1 MSASPIHTSNT
12 NDRVLIV
19 EDDHGLCEL
28 LAEEVAEA
36 DLAVETAESA
46 EAARAAVDG
55 SSPDLVVCDLRLPG
69 ASGMELLRY
78 VKSLH
83 MPPAFIV
90 VTAFGSIPQAVEA
103 LKAGAD
109 NFLTKPLDLE
119 HFMLCVQR
127 SLETRRLRWK
137 VQQFDRLLGSD
148 HFHGMLGR
156 CRPMSVLFDK
166 IRQIARASGPV
177 LITGESGV
185 GKELVAKAIHDESS
199 RSRGPF
205 LAVNCAGIPA
215 DLMESEF
222 FGHAEG
228 AFTGANRSRKGLF
241 IEANEGTLLLDEIA
255 EMPQALQAKLL
266 RVLQE
271 STVRPV
277 GSNQERTVN
286 VRVLASTN
294 RDLEEEVEDGSFR
307 EDLFYRLE
315 TFQLRVPPLRERGE
329 DLDLLTAH
337 FLNRFANQQES
348 EVHGIAE
355 DALEL
360 LKSYPFPGNV
370 RELEN
375 AIERA
380 VTFCDGEEIK
390 AEHLPRR
397 IRRHSNTLRTRLAS
411 LSALNTLLSEQEAL
425 PTLQQLEQRY
435 ISHVLDQLDG
445 NKKKTAELLGI
456 SRRTLYRRLN
466 GEDIE

>member
-1 MSASPIHTSNT
+1 MSATPT
-12 NDRVLIV
+12 DARDYVLIV

-28 LAEEVAEA
+28 LAEEVMDAG
-36 DLAVETAESA
+36 LAVETAESA
-46 EAARAAVDG
+46 EAARAAVDQR
-55 SSPDLVVCDLRLPG
+55 SPDLVVCDLRLPG
-69 ASGMELLRY
+69 ASGIELLRY

-83 MPPAFIV
+83 IPPAFIV

-119 HFMLCVQR
+119 HFMLCVER

-137 VQQFDRLLGSD
+137 VQQFDKLLGSD

-156 CRPMSVLFDK
+156 CRSMSVLFDK
-166 IRQIARASGPV
+166 IRQVARASGPV

-185 GKELVAKAIHDESS
+185 GKELVAKAIHEESP

-241 IEANEGTLLLDEIA
+241 VEASEGTLLLDEIA

-266 RVLQE
+266 RALQE

-277 GSNQERTVN
+277 GSSQERPIN

-294 RDLEEEVEDGSFR
+294 RNLEDEVGEGAFR

-337 FLNRFANQQES
+337 FLNRFGNQQDT

-380 VTFCDGEEIK
+380 VTFCEAEEIK
-390 AEHLPRR
+390 SEHLPRR
-397 IRRHSNTLRTRLAS
+397 IRKHSNRLRSRLAS
-411 LSALNTLLSEQEAL
+411 VSALDLLLSEEDTL

-435 ISHVLDQLDG
+435 ISHVLEQLDG

-466 GEDIE
+466 GEELE